1 MDLFAAND
9 SRPVH
14 FMGIGGAGM
23 SALAL
28 LARRRG
34 VVLSGC
40 DNDPSGA
47 ADLIELG
54 VPVVQGHGAAHVE
67 GCRAVVVTAAVPAD
81 HPELVVAR
89 AAGIPV
95 VPRKDALA
103 ALCAGRETVAV
114 SGTHGKTTTTVMTTE
129 ALIEAG
135 LDPTGLAGGRVSSWG
150 GNARVGS
157 DGLFVVEAD
166 EYDQAFLALAPTVA
180 IVNNVEADHLECY
193 GSLEALEAAFVTFAS
208 RARVAIVGID
218 DPGAARIGSRLGG
231 KVVRFGVGAEADA
244 RIHDVAQR
252 PDRTHARVRFRDGGE
267 IGLTLH
273 VPGMHNLRNAVAAL
287 LAVDALGGDLEA
299 AVTALARFR
308 GVGRRFDRVGTAGG
322 VDVIDDY
329 AHHPT
334 ELVATLE
341 AARQAFPGRRL
352 VAVFQPHLYSR
363 TQLHGD
369 AMGSAL
375 AAADLA
381 VVTEIYAAREQPVD
395 GVSGRRVA
403 DAARAA
409 GGTAHFEAD
418 RALLGRTVAS
428 HVRSGDVVLTL
439 GAGDIT
445 RVGPELVGLLQRR

>member
-1 MDLFAAND
+1 MDLFAADD

-34 VVLSGC
+34 VAITGC
-40 DNDPSGA
+40 DNDVSGA
-47 ADLIELG
+47 ADLVGLG
-54 VPVVQGHGAAHVE
+54 VPVSRGHDPAHVA

-81 HPELVVAR
+81 HPELAAAR

-129 ALIEAG
+129 SLVEAG
-135 LDPTGLAGGRVSSWG
+135 LDPTGLAGGRVGAWG

-157 DGLFVVEAD
+157 DRLFVVEAD
-166 EYDQAFLALAPTVA
+166 EYDQAFLALSPTIA

-193 GSLEALEAAFVTFAS
+193 GTVDDLEAAFVTFAS

-218 DPGAARIGSRLGG
+218 DPGAARIAARLGNE
-231 KVVRFGVGAEADA
+231 VVRFGVSEKADA
-244 RIHDVAQR
+244 RIHDISQR

-273 VPGMHNLRNAVAAL
+273 VPGLHNLRNAVAAL
-287 LAVDALGGDLEA
+287 LAVDAVGGDLEA

-308 GVGRRFDRVGTAGG
+308 GVGRRFDRVGAAGG

-341 AARQAFPGRRL
+341 AARQAFPGRRI
-352 VAVFQPHLYSR
+352 VAVFQPHLFSR
-363 TQLHGD
+363 TQLHGA
-369 AMGSAL
+369 AMGAAL
-375 AAADLA
+375 AAADLV
-381 VVTEIYAAREQPVD
+381 VVTEIYAAREQPVA
-395 GVSGRRVA
+395 GVSGKSIA
-403 DAARAA
+403 EAARAA
-409 GGTAHFEAD
+409 GSVVHFEAD
-418 RALLGRTVAS
+418 RDGLSRSVAS
-428 HVRSGDVVLTL
+428 RLQSGDVVLTL

-445 RVGPELVGLLQRR
+445 RVGPELVGLLQGR

>member
-1 MDLFAAND
+1 MDLFAADD

-34 VVLSGC
+34 AQVTGC

-54 VPVVQGHGAAHVE
+54 VAVEAGHAPTHVE
-67 GCRAVVVTAAVPAD
+67 GCRAVVVTAAVPTD
-81 HPELVVAR
+81 HPELAAAR

-95 VPRKDALA
+95 VARKDALA

-135 LDPTGLAGGRVSSWG
+135 LDPTGLAGGRVPDWG
-150 GNARVGS
+150 GNARVGA
-157 DGLFVVEAD
+157 DHLFVVEAD
-166 EYDQAFLALAPTVA
+166 EYDKAFLALAPTVA
-180 IVNNVEADHLECY
+180 IVNNVESDHLECY
-193 GSLEALEAAFVTFAS
+193 GTVDDLEAAFVTFAS
-208 RARVAIVGID
+208 RARVAIVGVD
-218 DPGAARIGSRLGG
+218 DDGAARIASRLGN
-231 KVVRFGVGAEADA
+231 KVVRFGLGGDADA
-244 RIHDVAQR
+244 RIHDISQR

-273 VPGMHNLRNAVAAL
+273 VPGLHNLRNAVAAL
-287 LAVDALGGDLEA
+287 LAVDAVGGDLEA

-308 GVGRRFDRVGTAGG
+308 GVGRRFDRVGAAGG

-369 AMGSAL
+369 AMGAAL
-375 AAADLA
+375 AGADLV
-381 VVTEIYAAREQPVD
+381 VVTEVYAAREKAVP
-395 GVSGRRVA
+395 GVSGRSVA

-409 GGTAHFEAD
+409 GSVAHFEAD
-418 RALLGRTVAS
+418 RQALGHSVAS
-428 HVRSGDVVLTL
+428 HLRSGDVVLTL

-445 RVGPELVGLLQRR
+445 RVGPELVGLLQQR

>member
-1 MDLFAAND
+1 MDLFATDD

-34 VVLSGC
+34 VQITGC

-54 VPVVQGHGAAHVE
+54 VPVEAGHAA
-67 GCRAVVVTAAVPAD
+67 GTRGGMPRAWSSPLRSRRTIPNWRRRA
-81 HPELVVAR
+81 

-95 VPRKDALA
+95 IARKDALA

-135 LDPTGLAGGRVSSWG
+135 LDPTGLAGGRVPAWG
-150 GNARVGS
+150 GNARVGA
-157 DGLFVVEAD
+157 DRLFVVEAD
-166 EYDQAFLALAPTVA
+166 EYDKAFLALAPTVA

-193 GSLEALEAAFVTFAS
+193 GTLDDLEAAFVTFAS

-218 DPGAARIGSRLGG
+218 DPGAARIAARLGN
-231 KVVRFGVGAEADA
+231 KVVRFGLGSEADA
-244 RIHDVAQR
+244 RIHDISQR

-273 VPGMHNLRNAVAAL
+273 VPGLHNLRNAVAAL
-287 LAVDALGGDLEA
+287 LAVDAVGGDLEA

-308 GVGRRFDRVGTAGG
+308 GVGRRFDRVGTARRRRR
-322 VDVIDDY
+322 DRRLRPPSRPNWSRRSRR
-329 AHHPT
+329 H
-334 ELVATLE
+334 
-341 AARQAFPGRRL
+341 ARRFPGDGWWRCS
-352 VAVFQPHLYSR
+352 SR
-363 TQLHGD
+363 TC
-369 AMGSAL
+369 
-375 AAADLA
+375 
-381 VVTEIYAAREQPVD
+381 TRARSFMVRPWVRRWPQPTWW
-395 GVSGRRVA
+395 S
-403 DAARAA
+403 
-409 GGTAHFEAD
+409 
-418 RALLGRTVAS
+418 
-428 HVRSGDVVLTL
+428 
-439 GAGDIT
+439 
-445 RVGPELVGLLQRR
+445 

>member
-1 MDLFAAND
+1 MDLFAADD

-34 VVLSGC
+34 VVISGC
-40 DNDPSGA
+40 DNDPGGA
-47 ADLIELG
+47 ADLVGLG
-54 VPVVQGHGAAHVE
+54 VPVAAGHAAAHIA
-67 GCRAVVVTAAVPAD
+67 GCRAVVVTAAVPTD
-81 HPELVVAR
+81 HPELVAAR
-89 AAGIPV
+89 SAGIPV

-135 LDPTGLAGGRVSSWG
+135 LDPTGLAGGRVGTWG
-150 GNARVGS
+150 GNARVGA
-157 DGLFVVEAD
+157 DELFVVEAD
-166 EYDQAFLALAPTVA
+166 EYDQAFLSLAPTVA

-193 GSLEALEAAFVTFAS
+193 GTLEDLETAFVTFAS

-218 DPGAARIGSRLGG
+218 DPGAARIAARLGN
-231 KVVRFGVGAEADA
+231 KVVRFGLSDDADA
-244 RIHDVAQR
+244 RIHDISQR

-273 VPGMHNLRNAVAAL
+273 VPGLHNLRNAVAAL
-287 LAVDALGGDLEA
+287 LVIDALGGDLEA

-308 GVGRRFDRVGTAGG
+308 GVGRRFDRVGIAAG

-352 VAVFQPHLYSR
+352 VAVFQPHLFSR

-369 AMGSAL
+369 AMGTAL
-375 AAADLA
+375 AAADLV
-381 VVTEIYAAREQPVD
+381 VVTEIYAAREQPVP

-403 DAARAA
+403 DAATAA
-409 GGTAHFEAD
+409 GTTAHFAAD
-418 RALLGRTVAS
+418 RAGLTRTVAD

-445 RVGPELVGLLQRR
+445 RVGPELVALLQQR

>member
-1 MDLFAAND
+1 MDLFAADD

-34 VVLSGC
+34 VEITGC
-40 DNDPSGA
+40 DNDPAGA

-54 VPVVQGHGAAHVE
+54 VPVTAGHAADHVQ

-81 HPELVVAR
+81 HPELAAAR

-103 ALCAGRETVAV
+103 ALCAGRDTVAV

-135 LDPTGLAGGRVSSWG
+135 LDPTGLAGGRVPAWG
-150 GNARVGS
+150 GNARVGA
-157 DGLFVVEAD
+157 DRLFVVEAD

-193 GSLEALEAAFVTFAS
+193 GTLDDLEAAFVTFAS
-208 RARVAIVGID
+208 RAGVAIVGID
-218 DPGAARIGSRLGG
+218 DPGAARIASRLGN
-231 KVVRFGVGAEADA
+231 KVVRFGIGSEADA
-244 RIHDVAQR
+244 RIHDISQR

-273 VPGMHNLRNAVAAL
+273 VPGLHNLRNAVAAL
-287 LAVDALGGDLEA
+287 LAVDAVGGDLEA

-369 AMGSAL
+369 AMGAAL
-375 AAADLA
+375 AAADLV
-381 VVTEIYAAREQPVD
+381 VVTEVYAAREKAVA
-395 GVSGRRVA
+395 GVSGRSIA

-409 GGTAHFEAD
+409 GSTAHFESD
-418 RALLGRTVAS
+418 RDGLGRSVAA
-428 HVRSGDVVLTL
+428 HLRAGDVVLTL

-445 RVGPELVGLLQRR
+445 RVGPELVGLLQQR